1 MKVSTE
7 PVENSQATLKIEM
20 EPAEI
25 DKYKEKAYH
34 RLVQKVSVPG
44 FRKGKA
50 PRDVLERH
58 IGKDALFKEALEDL
72 IPQTYQE
79 AVEEQKLEPIAKP
92 QFELIQ
98 TEPLIFKA
106 VVPLKPTVKLG
117 DYAKIKVESKPVE
130 VSKGDVE
137 TAIEQLRQQQAV
149 LSPVDRPVQFGDIVT
164 IDIDGEKNG
173 EPFSIRKDVAYEVLK
188 EAKLP
193 LPGFAEKLQG
203 MSKDE
208 EKSFVLSYPPD
219 YEMQELAGKDHAFR
233 VTAKEI
239 KEKALPE
246 VDDEFAKILGKE
258 DVASLREQ
266 ITSNLKARA
275 EERARMELEQKA
287 VDAAVEISEVEYPP
301 VLVDKEIERLLSDEA
316 RHFTEGIA
324 GLENY
329 LKTIGKTLEGHMEE
343 LRPAANQRVVRSL
356 VLGELAEAEKIEVT
370 DADIDAEID
379 KMVKDAAEKADDMKS
394 FFNLPEAR
402 ESIKQL
408 LTGRKTVDRLV
419 QIATGEKQVT
429 SSKKEKGK

>member
-7 PVENSQATLKIEM
+7 PVENSQVEIKIEM

-25 DKYKEKAYH
+25 DKYMEKAYN
-34 RLVQKVSVPG
+34 RLVHKVSVPG

-72 IPQTYQE
+72 IPQTYKE
-79 AVEEQKLEPIAKP
+79 ALEEQKLEPIAQP

-106 VVPLKPTVKLG
+106 LVPLKPTVKLG
-117 DYAKIKVESKPVE
+117 DYAKIKVESQPVE
-130 VSKGDVE
+130 VNKEDVE
-137 TAIEQLRQQQAV
+137 STMEQLKQQHAI
-149 LSPVDRPVQFGDIVT
+149 LSPVERPVQFGDIVT
-164 IDIDGEKNG
+164 IDIDGEKDG
-173 EPFSIRKDVAYEVLK
+173 EPFPIRKDVAYEVLK

-193 LPGFAEKLQG
+193 LPGFAENLEG

-239 KEKALPE
+239 KEKTLPE
-246 VDDEFAKILGKE
+246 VNDEFAKTLGKE
-258 DVASLREQ
+258 DTASLREE
-266 ITSNLKARA
+266 IASNLKARA

-301 VLVDKEIERLLSDEA
+301 VLVDKEIERMLSDEA

-343 LRPAANQRVVRSL
+343 LRPTASQRVVRSL
-356 VLGELAEAEKIEVT
+356 ILGKLAETEKIEVP
-370 DADIDAEID
+370 DSDIDAEIE
-379 KMVKDAAEKADDMKS
+379 KMVKDAAEKADEMKS

-402 ESIKQL
+402 DSIKQF
-408 LTGRKTVDRLV
+408 LTGRKTVDRLA
-419 QIATGEKQVT
+419 QIAT
-429 SSKKEKGK
+429 SST

>member
-1 MKVSTE
+1 MKVSAD
-7 PVENSQATLKIEM
+7 PVENRQATLTIEM

-25 DKYKEKAYH
+25 DKYMEKAYH
-34 RLVQKVSVPG
+34 RLVHKVSVPG

-58 IGKDALFKEALEDL
+58 IGRDALFKEALEDL
-72 IPQTYQE
+72 IPETYEE
-79 AVEEQKLEPIAKP
+79 ALEEQKLEPIAQP

-130 VSKGDVE
+130 VSEEDVN

-149 LSPVDRPVQFGDIVT
+149 LAPVDRPIQFGDIVT
-164 IDIDGEKNG
+164 IDIDGEKDG
-173 EPFSIRKDVAYEVLK
+173 EPFSIRKDTEYEVLK

-193 LPGFAEKLQG
+193 LPGFAEKLEG
-203 MSKDE
+203 MNKDE
-208 EKSFVLSYPPD
+208 EKSFVLSYPQD

-239 KEKALPE
+239 KEKILPE
-246 VDDEFAKILGKE
+246 VDDEFAKTMGKE
-258 DVASLREQ
+258 DVASFREQ
-266 ITSNLKARA
+266 IVSSLKARA

-287 VDAAVEISEVEYPP
+287 VDAAVEISDVEYPT

-316 RHFTEGIA
+316 RHFTEGIS

-329 LKTIGKTLEGHMEE
+329 LKTIDKTLEGHMEE
-343 LRPAANQRVVRSL
+343 LRPTANQRVVRSL

-379 KMVKDAAEKADDMKS
+379 KMLKDAAEKAAEMKS
-394 FFNLPEAR
+394 FFSLPEAR
-402 ESIKQL
+402 ESIKQFL
-408 LTGRKTVDRLV
+408 LGKKTVDRLV
-419 QIATGEKQVT
+419 QIATG
-429 SSKKEKGK
+429 SA

>member
-20 EPAEI
+20 EPTEI
-25 DKYKEKAYH
+25 DKYMEKAYN
-34 RLVQKVSVPG
+34 RLVHKVSVPG

-72 IPQTYQE
+72 IPQTYKE
-79 AVEEQKLEPIAKP
+79 ALEEQKIEPIAQP

-117 DYAKIKVESKPVE
+117 DYTKIKVESQPVE
-130 VSKGDVE
+130 VKKEDVE
-137 TAIEQLRQQQAV
+137 STMEQLRQQQAI

-164 IDIDGEKNG
+164 IDIDGEKDG
-173 EPFSIRKDVAYEVLK
+173 EPFPIRKDIAYEVLK

-193 LPGFAEKLQG
+193 LPGFAEKLEG
-203 MSKDE
+203 MGKNE
-208 EKSFVLSYPPD
+208 EKSFILSYPPD

-239 KEKALPE
+239 KEKILPE

-266 ITSNLKARA
+266 IVSNLKARA

-287 VDAAVEISEVEYPP
+287 VDAAVEISDVEYPT
-301 VLVDKEIERLLSDEA
+301 VLVDREIERLLNDEA
-316 RHFTEGIA
+316 RHFTEGVS

-329 LKTIGKTLEGHMEE
+329 LKTIDKTLEGHMEE
-343 LRPAANQRVVRSL
+343 LRPTANQRVVRSL
-356 VLGELAEAEKIEVT
+356 VLGELAEAEKTEVT

-379 KMVKDAAEKADDMKS
+379 KMLKDAADKADEMKS
-394 FFNLPEAR
+394 FFSLPAAR
-402 ESIKQL
+402 ESIKQFL
-408 LTGRKTVDRLV
+408 LGKKTVDRLV
-419 QIATGEKQVT
+419 QIATGST
-429 SSKKEKGK
+429 